1 MQFTDRLRG
10 RSKNASAAQAGIC
23 RDAPQDAFR
32 RARADRH
39 PAALVVVFAY
49 KMWYLVFRI
58 SQIVSEDAM
67 SKTVFITGASRGI
80 GRATALLFA
89 QKGYRVGAGYHASE
103 TEAKELLFACSQIG
117 AAVQLVRGD
126 VADDAAVR
134 RMADEVERAL
144 GPIDVLVNNAGVSCD
159 ALFCDTTPDRWER
172 VFQVNV
178 KGAYSA
184 SRCVLPGMIR
194 RGGGVIINVSS
205 VWGIYGGSCEVAYS
219 ASKAALIGLT
229 KALAREAGPSGVRVN
244 CVAPGVIDTDMNAK
258 LTDDERAALIDQTP
272 LSRIG
277 TPEDV
282 ARAIFFLASPDA
294 AFITGHVLG
303 VDGGFVG

>member
-1 MQFTDRLRG
+1 
-10 RSKNASAAQAGIC
+10 
-23 RDAPQDAFR
+23 
-32 RARADRH
+32 
-39 PAALVVVFAY
+39 
-49 KMWYLVFRI
+49 
-58 SQIVSEDAM
+58 M

-89 QKGYRVGAGYHASE
+89 REGYRVGAGYHASE
-103 TEAKELLFACSQIG
+103 VEAKELLAELSRMG
-117 AAVQLVRGD
+117 AAAQLVRGD
-126 VADDAAVR
+126 VADGGAVC

-144 GPIDVLVNNAGVSCD
+144 GPVDVLVNNAGVSCD
-159 ALFCDTTPDRWER
+159 ALFCDTTPDQWER
-172 VFQVNV
+172 VFDVNA
-178 KGAYSA
+178 KGAYHA
-184 SRCVLPGMIR
+184 ARRVLPGMIR
-194 RGGGVIINVSS
+194 SGAGAIVNVSS
-205 VWGIYGGSCEVAYS
+205 VWGLYGGSCEAAYS

-244 CVAPGVIDTDMNAK
+244 CVAPGVIATDMNAR
-258 LTDDERAALIDQTP
+258 LTNGERAALIDKTP

-294 AFITGHVLG
+294 AFITGQVLG